1 MTGFISWFETP
12 TCLRLRILVLR
23 WQPRPL
29 PPRSQPELLLAV
41 ARQDQL
47 QSRFR
52 FDLALHEEA
61 IAEKWD
67 PLTMESL

>member
-1 MTGFISWFETP
+1 
-12 TCLRLRILVLR
+12 LR

-67 PLTMESL
+67 PLTMETL